1 MNKRLLALITSS
13 AILIGACGSGTG
25 SNNSNNND
33 SPRVT
38 TPDIRDEQAYLDYI
52 ADESPIH
59 YLAVSNEE
67 LIATGETVC
76 ESLDEGM
83 PLEDLVDI
91 AEESLSPDVTATF
104 IVGAASY
111 LCPEHYQS
119 VFDQAQNNGW
129 LS

>member
-1 MNKRLLALITSS
+1 MNKRLIALTIATV
-13 AILIGACGSGTG
+13 IVIGACGSGTD
-25 SNNSNNND
+25 SNNSTNND
-33 SPRVT
+33 RPTVT
-38 TPDIRDEQAYLDYI
+38 TSDIRYEQGYLDYI

-59 YLAVSNEE
+59 YLAVSDEE

-83 PLEDLVDI
+83 SLEDLVDI
-91 AEESLSPDVTATF
+91 AEGSLSSDVTATF

-119 VFDQAQNNGW
+119 VFDQAQDNGW